1 MQNSAPPGPTARATI
16 FLIRPF
22 QRFFE
27 KEASSS
33 ILLLL
38 CTAVALVW
46 ANSIF
51 RESYEHL
58 WETYVS
64 IGWGGAQLSL
74 TLHHWIN
81 DGLMAV
87 FFFVIG
93 LEIKR
98 EVLVGEL
105 STARKAALPI
115 AAAIGGMVVPALVYV
130 AFNAGTPELRG
141 WGVPMATDIAF
152 ALGVLALLGSR
163 VPSSLRV
170 FLAALAIAD
179 DLGAVL
185 VIALF
190 YTDQLSVQSLV
201 IAGMLLVTMFVLNRA
216 GVRSPI
222 PYAVV
227 GLLLWFAVLQSGV
240 HATVA
245 GVLAATAIPA
255 RRRIVPSE
263 FNAKSQNL
271 LEEFR
276 EDVREG
282 ETELT
287 ADQRDALYSLSIAI
301 EGVETPGARLEH
313 SLHPW
318 VSYFIMPVF
327 ALANAG
333 VHLGGGAGAA
343 MLSPVAL
350 GVALG
355 LLLGKPIGVTFFA
368 WLAVRLGWAALPE
381 DVRWRHVSGV
391 SVLCGI
397 GFTMSLFIATLAFPD
412 PATLDVAKIG
422 ILGGSLLAGIG
433 GWLSLAGART
443 AR

>member
-1 MQNSAPPGPTARATI
+1 
-16 FLIRPF
+16 
-22 QRFFE
+22 
-27 KEASSS
+27 
-33 ILLLL
+33 
-38 CTAVALVW
+38 
-46 ANSIF
+46 
-51 RESYEHL
+51 
-58 WETYVS
+58 
-64 IGWGGAQLSL
+64 
-74 TLHHWIN
+74 
-81 DGLMAV
+81 
-87 FFFVIG
+87 
-93 LEIKR
+93 
-98 EVLVGEL
+98 
-105 STARKAALPI
+105 
-115 AAAIGGMVVPALVYV
+115 
-130 AFNAGTPELRG
+130 
-141 WGVPMATDIAF
+141 
-152 ALGVLALLGSR
+152 
-163 VPSSLRV
+163 
-170 FLAALAIAD
+170 
-179 DLGAVL
+179 
-185 VIALF
+185 
-190 YTDQLSVQSLV
+190 
-201 IAGMLLVTMFVLNRA
+201 
-216 GVRSPI
+216 
-222 PYAVV
+222 
-227 GLLLWFAVLQSGV
+227 VLQSGV

-245 GVLAATAIPA
+245 GVLGATAIPA

-263 FNAKSQNL
+263 FNAMSQNL

-287 ADQRDALYSLSIAI
+287 ADQRDALYSLSLAI
-301 EGVETPGARLEH
+301 QEVETPGARLEH
-313 SLHPW
+313 ALHPW

-333 VHLGGGAGAA
+333 VHLGAGAGAA

-412 PATLDVAKIG
+412 PATLDIAKIG